1 MNSIDSLRNAMASRS
16 RRGAGRKKPPTQSG
30 MGQQNAPASM
40 QSGQINQR
48 AVRPTELQSQASRK
62 VEPTPSSG
70 QQRLNSLRRRRVA
83 RSAAASSR
91 STAMRGGL

>member
-1 MNSIDSLRNAMASRS
+1 MNSIDSLRSAMASRS
-16 RRGAGRKKPPTQSG
+16 RRGVGRKKSPTTQSG

-48 AVRPTELQSQASRK
+48 AVRPMELQSQASRK
-62 VEPTPSSG
+62 VQPTPSKG
-70 QQRLNSLRRRRVA
+70 QQRINGLRQKMA
-83 RSAAASSR
+83 SR